1 MDETEFLNVELYTEQ
16 ELGELIRNGGF
27 QQAVHVM
34 AWLLAK
40 ENGSAI
46 RNQER

>member
-1 MDETEFLNVELYTEQ
+1 MLQIYKYTED
-16 ELGELIRNGGF
+16 EIETMIREGEF

-40 ENGSAI
+40 G
-46 RNQER
+46 R